1 MAISLLNTVQLVD
14 VRELARPGGRAAAE
28 AREDL
33 LGKLIADLT
42 LLSEALTRSYFSHAP
57 QSRRL

>member
-1 MAISLLNTVQLVD
+1 
-14 VRELARPGGRAAAE
+14 VRELARSGGRAAAE
-28 AREDL
+28 AREGM

-42 LLSEALTRSYFSHAP
+42 VLSETLTRSYFSHAA